1 VKIDFYIPRFAH
13 ADGTYVVFDFGKVPF
28 CLSVDE
34 SEDIVDIYFYEV
46 SKESLGKS
54 YEYLKTTPKD
64 AVKRLRKLINV
75 ANGQLAMTHRIVL
88 KK

>member
-1 VKIDFYIPRFAH
+1 VKIDFYIPRFVPL
-13 ADGTYVVFDFGKVPF
+13 DSTDVVFDFGKVPF

-34 SEDIVDIYFYEV
+34 SEDIVDIYFDEV
-46 SKESLGKS
+46 SKESLDKS
-54 YEYLKTTPKD
+54 HVYMKTTPKD
-64 AVKRLRKLINV
+64 AVKKLRKLIHA